1 MAGSG
6 YLNEARAGNQGRNFG
21 QRIRQARRAQSRSRA
36 GVHGMPAAFRE
47 PWTERVRRSSKR
59 RAWHALLHGSRGG
72 RRHVLWFRKPRVV
85 GMLRAMRRA
94 RSLGGCAAEGRGG
107 ITGRLG
113 ALGKTKE
120 GTKSAAA
127 LGLWCLPACPLPSCR
142 RAFIAPAAKRGSGTR
157 DCPRARRPRGS
168 AVVTT
173 VDERAV
179 WVHRPRKHSVVL
191 APSVIKPFRYSHTL
205 LGTSASTL
213 GFCATPEYA

>member
-1 MAGSG
+1 MSTACRLRSASPGPNACVVAPNVGHGTHCCTGAEVDDDMFSGLGSREWLG
-6 YLNEARAGNQGRNFG
+6 CCERCGGHEAWVA
-21 QRIRQARRAQSRSRA
+21 
-36 GVHGMPAAFRE
+36 
-47 PWTERVRRSSKR
+47 VRRKD
-59 RAWHALLHGSRGG
+59 
-72 RRHVLWFRKPRVV
+72 
-85 GMLRAMRRA
+85 
-94 RSLGGCAAEGRGG
+94 RGG